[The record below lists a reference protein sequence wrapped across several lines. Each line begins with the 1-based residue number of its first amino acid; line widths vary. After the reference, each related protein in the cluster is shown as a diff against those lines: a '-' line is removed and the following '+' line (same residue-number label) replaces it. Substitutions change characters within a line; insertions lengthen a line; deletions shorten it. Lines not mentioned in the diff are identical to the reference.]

1 MATAQSASK
10 SWYIRG
16 GRIVDPA
23 TGRDEVADLFMKD
36 GLIVALP
43 ANPPRE
49 ATVVDGTGLIVAPGL
64 IDLHVHLREPGGEN
78 AETVESGS
86 AAAAH
91 GGFTTIV
98 SMPNTNPAIDG
109 PEQIRLVQR
118 LAAASGLAKVL
129 PTGCITSRRKG
140 HSLADLEGMAAAGAV
155 AFTDDGATVADTSLM
170 RSAMKAARQLGI
182 PVMEHALDQAIAGNG
197 VMHEGACSK
206 ALNLPG
212 IPSAAETEI
221 VRRDIELAAETGC
234 AVHIQHVSAA
244 GSIEA
249 IQDAIVRG
257 LPVSCEVTPHHIAL
271 CDADVRIDN
280 TATKVSPPLG
290 SLIDRD
296 SLRNATKNGIIR
308 AFATDHAPH
317 TASSKDSAFIKAPF
331 GMTGLETA
339 VGVTYTFLAKAGII
353 TLGDWLRLWTTGPAG
368 ILNRPLPS
376 LNTGCPAD
384 VVLLDLESGW
394 TVRSCDFLSKS
405 SNSPFQGRELTGSS
419 VLTICDGRLT
429 WDAGTGRIDKRARP

>member
-1 MATAQSASK
+1 MATAQSHST

-23 TGRDEVADLFMKD
+23 TNRDEVGDLFIKD
-36 GLIVALP
+36 GLILTLP
-43 ANPPRE
+43 PHPPRE

-98 SMPNTNPAIDG
+98 SMPNTNPAIDS
-109 PEQIRLVQR
+109 PEQIRLIQR
-118 LAAASGLAKVL
+118 LSAACGLVKVL
-129 PTGCITSRRKG
+129 PAGCITSRRKG
-140 HSLADLEGMAAAGAV
+140 HSLADLEGMAAAGAI

-182 PVMEHALDQAIAGNG
+182 PVMEHALDPAIAGNG

-221 VRRDIELAAETGC
+221 VKRDIELAAETGC
-234 AVHIQHVSAA
+234 AVHIQHVSAS

-249 IQDAIVRG
+249 IHDAMARG

-271 CDADVRIDN
+271 CEADVRIDN

-296 SLRNATKNGIIR
+296 NLRNAIKNGI
-308 AFATDHAPH
+308 AGALATDHAPH
-317 TASSKDSAFIKAPF
+317 TASSKDLAFVKAPF

-339 VGVTYTFLAKAGII
+339 VGVTYTILVKTGII
-353 TLGDWLRLWTTGPAG
+353 TLVDWLRLWTTGPAG
-368 ILNRPLPS
+368 ILKRPPPS
-376 LNTGCPAD
+376 LKTGCPAD

-394 TVRSCDFLSKS
+394 TVRPCNFLSKS
-405 SNSPFQGRELTGSS
+405 SNSPFKGRELTGSA

-429 WDAGTGRIDKRARP
+429 WDAGTGRIDKRGRP